1 MSSAEVL
8 ASVDIVALRLNP
20 GHGLEL
26 LLIRRAQAPFAG
38 QWALPGVLV
47 NGRSADHSLDDAAV
61 RALRDKARLEPAY
74 IEQVATVGNAVR
86 DPRGW
91 SLSVFYL
98 VLVGPDT
105 RVEDD
110 DLDFV
115 PLRGSQR
122 ALRPAVRPRPTGT
135 AGLRAPGEQVGVQRP
150 AAVPAG
156 AALHRG
162 RGAEGLRVRHRPGSP
177 AFQPARAPGADEG
190 GWLGRGHRRTPA
202 SAHGAPATR
211 PAFHPEAGRRLR
223 FRPQPA
229 GVLTNGCGRAGEA
242 APCRAC

>member
-1 MSSAEVL
+1 SAAPRRL
-8 ASVDIVALRLNP
+8 SPASGPCPACWSTAAAPTTASTTRRCAPLRYQARAGAGLHRAGAHGRQRGTRPARLVAERV
-20 GHGLEL
+20 
-26 LLIRRAQAPFAG
+26 
-38 QWALPGVLV
+38 LPGA
-47 NGRSADHSLDDAAV
+47 GRSGHPDGGRRPRLRAA
-61 RALRDKARLEPAY
+61 AR
-74 IEQVATVGNAVR
+74 R
-86 DPRGW
+86 
-91 SLSVFYL
+91 
-98 VLVGPDT
+98 
-105 RVEDD
+105 
-110 DLDFV
+110 
-115 PLRGSQR
+115 SQR